1 MQDGKLSDGQT
12 VAPTPR
18 AGSGIEGRQGLY
30 LAAWT
35 DTFFAP
41 GIIVTLDLSLVW
53 MNRAATTLLER
64 GSPFCRN
71 GDRLACVDK
80 ALTSDLR
87 RFVEGLDEKPS
98 IWACPTGGEAH
109 MLVRGE
115 PLRPARA
122 EAGAALFIVPTATA
136 PEEHLWADLG
146 DIFGLT
152 PAETAIVKRFIA
164 GERADE
170 MAEALG
176 VTIET
181 VRTHIR
187 RIYAKL
193 AINSREQ
200 LFSLVSP
207 YRLR

>member
-1 MQDGKLSDGQT
+1 MKDGKLSDGPS
-12 VAPTPR
+12 VAPNPR
-18 AGSGIEGRQGLY
+18 AGGGFDGRQGLY
-30 LAAWT
+30 LAAWAN
-35 DTFFAP
+35 TFYAP
-41 GIIVTLDLSLVW
+41 SIIVTLDLTIAW
-53 MNRAATTLLER
+53 ANRAATTLLDS
-64 GSPFCRN
+64 GSPLCRVA
-71 GDRLACVDK
+71 GRLACVDK
-80 ALTSDLR
+80 ALTADLR
-87 RFVEGLDEKPS
+87 RFVEGLDGKPS
-98 IWACPTGGEAH
+98 VWACPTDGEAH
-109 MLVRGE
+109 LLVRGE
-115 PLRPARA
+115 ALRPARA
-122 EAGAALFIVPTATA
+122 EPAAALFLVPTATT

-146 DIFGLT
+146 EVFGLT

-193 AINSREQ
+193 GINSREQ

>member
-1 MQDGKLSDGQT
+1 MRDGKLSDDPT

-18 AGSGIEGRQGLY
+18 AGGIEGRQGLY
-30 LAAWT
+30 LAAWA

-41 GIIVTLDLSLVW
+41 SIIVTLDLAVVW
-53 MNRAATTLLER
+53 TNRAGSELLDR
-64 GSPFCRN
+64 GTPFCRTA
-71 GDRLACVDK
+71 GRLACADK
-80 ALTSDLR
+80 TLTADLR
-87 RFVEGLDEKPS
+87 RFVEGLDGKPS
-98 IWACPTGGEAH
+98 VWACPNGGETH
-109 MLVRGE
+109 LLVRGE
-115 PLRPARA
+115 AVRPLRA
-122 EAGAALFIVPTATA
+122 EPGAALFLFPSDTT
-136 PEEHLWADLG
+136 PEDHLWADLNEV
-146 DIFGLT
+146 FGLT

-193 AINSREQ
+193 GINSREQ